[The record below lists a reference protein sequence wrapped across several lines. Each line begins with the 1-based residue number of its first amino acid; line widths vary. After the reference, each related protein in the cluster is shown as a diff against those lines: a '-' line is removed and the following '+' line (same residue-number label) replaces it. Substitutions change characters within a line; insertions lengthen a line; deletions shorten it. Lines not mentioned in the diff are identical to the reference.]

1 LAFFDNSTLHCAKL
15 AKITSFK
22 ERTKGANVPDKTV
35 TILAVGDN
43 LLVMKNPDEQFAL
56 AAPVLKAA
64 DIVVGQLETPCTMR
78 SAVTGAWSGFGP
90 QPGNPRGADPKKLKS
105 LRTAGFNVIHLA
117 GNKIWD
123 AGAPGIEDT
132 VNGLRS
138 LGIAPVGAGMN
149 MDEARTPAV
158 IERKGT
164 KVGFLSYN
172 CVGPKETWANPLKP
186 GCAWL
191 RIVTAYELDHPTP
204 GGNPSVYTFAE
215 PQSLKMMIE
224 DIEKLRVF
232 CDVLVVHFHKG
243 IGMTPALLAMYE
255 QSVSYAAVDAGA
267 DLIISEHAHML
278 RGVELY
284 KGKNIYHGLGH
295 FVPYDPDAK
304 AEERPE
310 WLVKQQQRIFNADFG
325 GNLTGTQLWPK
336 DPLSNLTIIAKV
348 TIANKKITRAGF
360 LPCLINNRAQ
370 PEVLKHDERGQ
381 NVVDHMISITAIEGL
396 NAKYEWD
403 ADEIIITA

>member
-1 LAFFDNSTLHCAKL
+1 LCKIIYNHKLQCKAKEENMTDNSLTM
-15 AKITSFK
+15 
-22 ERTKGANVPDKTV
+22 
-35 TILAVGDN
+35 LAVGDN
-43 LLVMKNPDEQFAL
+43 LLVMRNPDEQFAL
-56 AAPVLKAA
+56 AAPVLRHG

-78 SAVTGAWSGFGP
+78 PEVTGAWSGFGP
-90 QPGNPRGADPKKLKS
+90 QPGYPRGADPKKLES
-105 LRTAGFNVIHLA
+105 LRAAGFNVIHLA

-123 AGAPGIEDT
+123 AGAPGVEDT
-132 VNGLRS
+132 INGLRD

-149 MDEARTPAV
+149 MEEARTPAI
-158 IERKGT
+158 IERQGT
-164 KVGFLSYN
+164 RVGFLSYN
-172 CVGPKETWANPLKP
+172 CVGPKETWANPLKA

-224 DIEKLRVF
+224 DIINLRGL

-243 IGMTPALLAMYE
+243 IGMTPTKMAMYE
-255 QSVSYAAVDAGA
+255 QSISYAAVDAGA

-284 KGKNIYHGLGH
+284 KGKTIYHGLGH
-295 FVPYDPDAK
+295 FVASDPDAK
-304 AEERPE
+304 QEERPP
-310 WLVKQQQRIFNADFG
+310 WLIKHQQCIFNEDFG

-336 DPLSNLTIIAKV
+336 DPVSTLTVIAK
-348 TIANKKITRAGF
+348 IRIENKKITRTGF

-370 PEVLKHDERGQ
+370 PEVLKHEERGRK
-381 NVVDHMISITAIEGL
+381 VVDHMTNITAIEGL
-396 NAKYEWD
+396 NGKYAWD
-403 ADEIIITA
+403 GDEVVIHS